1 MSNQIELRH
10 LRYFLSVAEELHFR
24 KAAEKLFIS
33 QPGLSRQIKQ
43 MEDDLG
49 VTLFERHNRKVK
61 LSPTGEYLKKEI
73 DIILKT
79 LDTTLAHSQL
89 IEKGFEGELKFGYI
103 GSAMQNVI
111 PDLLLTIR
119 KEIPNIHFNLKEMD
133 NQQQI
138 DSVLAQD
145 IDFGF
150 VRLERVPKGIEIKPL
165 MEDTFSLVLP
175 KNHPITSKNF
185 KDLSQLKTESF
196 ILFDASYSEP
206 YYQNVMQLF
215 DDSGF
220 TPIIAHN
227 TIHASSI
234 YRLVENNFGVSIVPT
249 SLQMGYQM
257 DIKFIE
263 LKNIRQRT
271 TLQLIWNKSNR
282 NPIINKVLSLIK

>member
-1 MSNQIELRH
+1 MSNQLELRH
-10 LRYFLSVAEELHFR
+10 LRYFLTLAEELHFR

-43 MEDDLG
+43 LEDDLG
-49 VTLFERHNRKVK
+49 ITLFERHNRKVV
-61 LSPTGEYLKKEI
+61 LSPTGVYLKKEI
-73 DIILKT
+73 GILLKN
-79 LDTTLAHSQL
+79 LDTVITHSQL

-133 NQQQI
+133 NQQQV
-138 DSVLAQD
+138 DSVLNHD

-150 VRLERVPKGIEIKPL
+150 VRLERVPKGIEIQPL
-165 MEDTFSLVLP
+165 LQDTFSLVLP
-175 KNHPITSKNF
+175 NNHPISETNF

-220 TPIIAHN
+220 SPIVSHN

-249 SLQMGYQM
+249 SLKMGYQM

-282 NPIINKVLSLIK
+282 NPIIKKVLNLIK